1 MEILTTLLLLALY
14 MFCKTGDV
22 VWLKRAQPDN
32 GTLWQ
37 NLHFTWLFC
46 LLQAVFL
53 LVLPPWQTMHFE
65 PAMFLMPI
73 LFSIVY
79 IGRVMFTVYAANNG
93 PMALSQIIIS
103 FNTLFPVIAGI
114 IFWDET
120 LRWWQV
126 VGLILFCIA
135 LPLFNSGSYSE
146 GAERKP
152 LTLKWLLYSI
162 LALTFSGLAV
172 TCTKTYSAQFDGA
185 YIKEYLFLYAVSASV
200 ILLPVMIHMYR
211 RRRADTVM
219 PRSRWIY
226 TGVSALSMDA
236 ANIVF
241 MMFIGAFASAL
252 YFPMISVISVCGVL
266 FAGRVFLKE
275 RVSRRAWIGIGL
287 SAVALMLLAIS

>member
-1 MEILTTLLLLALY
+1 MESLKTLALLALY

-22 VWLKRAQPDN
+22 VWLKRAQPRD

-46 LLQAVFL
+46 LLQAVFML
-53 LVLPPWQTMHFE
+53 FLPPYQAMHFE
-65 PAMFLMPI
+65 PAMFFLPI
-73 LFSIVY
+73 LFSIFY
-79 IGRVMFTVYAANNG
+79 IGRVMFTVYAANAG

-114 IFWDET
+114 LFWDET

-126 VGLILFCIA
+126 VGLLLFCTA

-146 GAERKP
+146 GAEKKP
-152 LTLKWLLYSI
+152 LTLKWLIYS
-162 LALTFSGLAV
+162 LLSLTFSGLAV
-172 TCTKTYSAQFDGA
+172 TCTKLYSARFEGA

-200 ILLPVMIHMYR
+200 ILLPVIIHMYR
-211 RRRADTVM
+211 RRRAETTM
-219 PRSRWIY
+219 PKSRWIN
-226 TGVSALSMDA
+226 TGVSALSLDA
-236 ANIVF
+236 ANVVF
-241 MMFIGAFASAL
+241 MMFIGSFSSAL

-275 RVSRRAWIGIGL
+275 RVSRHAWIGVGL
-287 SAVALMLLAIS
+287 SALALMLLAIS